1 MKQILIL
8 EKLKA
13 MLPEVIGLNA
23 ALLYGSFATNTA
35 TPNSDLDIKLIIN
48 EKFDNNSFSSLLK
61 EKFGKDILSIIDI
74 ELRNKIVLY
83 FLDLPKL
90 EFALCTDIT
99 AINRDFASSNIT
111 DFKDSILYQNDEY
124 KLNLESYIRDIKNK
138 NEEPD
143 ISIEIEKLIHKF
155 IYEFESCSALQRRS
169 DGYRFYYFYNIA
181 LHAAIQI
188 YYLSH
193 KNLANYYLPKY
204 IHAES
209 LHAEDKEEFY
219 KLNASLFLPEAN
231 EKKRKLLD
239 FFYKAVS
246 LTSLNVNLETYKSLC
261 ESFYER
267 DYFWNFRDIS
277 LYNPAIKPSLVFRT
291 ATMTVLEGDSRLAMM
306 LQKKKINTIVDLR
319 ADRELDEHPYSLEF
333 LKNIKYVRAPFD
345 PWNQPE
351 WFKKDYHYGTN
362 EEIAYRF
369 FILGCKNEIKN
380 IFESILNEDDG
391 AIVVHCFA
399 GKDRTGIF
407 ISLIHLLSGAEYEI
421 IKNDYLASEV
431 DMKLHRL
438 KLVLDEIENAGGVES
453 YLVSCGITKN
463 QITELK
469 EKLFYGN

>member
-1 MKQILIL
+1 
-8 EKLKA
+8 
-13 MLPEVIGLNA
+13 
-23 ALLYGSFATNTA
+23 
-35 TPNSDLDIKLIIN
+35 
-48 EKFDNNSFSSLLK
+48 
-61 EKFGKDILSIIDI
+61 
-74 ELRNKIVLY
+74 
-83 FLDLPKL
+83 
-90 EFALCTDIT
+90 
-99 AINRDFASSNIT
+99 
-111 DFKDSILYQNDEY
+111 
-124 KLNLESYIRDIKNK
+124 
-138 NEEPD
+138 
-143 ISIEIEKLIHKF
+143 
-155 IYEFESCSALQRRS
+155 
-169 DGYRFYYFYNIA
+169 
-181 LHAAIQI
+181 
-188 YYLSH
+188 
-193 KNLANYYLPKY
+193 
-204 IHAES
+204 
-209 LHAEDKEEFY
+209 
-219 KLNASLFLPEAN
+219 
-231 EKKRKLLD
+231 
-239 FFYKAVS
+239 
-246 LTSLNVNLETYKSLC
+246 
-261 ESFYER
+261 
-267 DYFWNFRDIS
+267 
-277 LYNPAIKPSLVFRT
+277 
-291 ATMTVLEGDSRLAMM
+291 MM